1 MGAGRGTQVEVEPFG
16 IDVIIYRTGKYKR
29 EFGKVVIKQLD
40 SIPSKTTYGKHYKKI
55 GEFINKNINMGS
67 DPIVIAKKISKAI
80 KAKRP
85 KTR

>member
-1 MGAGRGTQVEVEPFG
+1 MGAGRGTQVEVKPFG
-16 IDVIIYRTGKYKR
+16 IDVIIIEPAGIKT

-55 GEFINKNINMGS
+55 SEFINKNINTAS
-67 DPIVIAKKISKAI
+67 DPIVIAKTISKAI
-80 KAKRP
+80 KARRL